1 VTPARKP
8 SIGLLVVRVAVITIL
23 AALLTFAV
31 TLFFGITGIVL
42 VDMLRGGGINL
53 AAAYRHVALPIAVA
67 ALVIALIA
75 TLVTEIKHY
84 RRALAA
90 ARAGYSRA
98 A

>member
-1 VTPARKP
+1 VTQARKP
-8 SIGLLVVRVAVITIL
+8 SVGLLVIRVVVITIL

-31 TLFFGITGIVL
+31 ALFLGITGIVL
-42 VDMLRGGGINL
+42 VDMIRGGGINL
-53 AAAYRHVALPIAVA
+53 AAAYRHVALPIAIA

-75 TLVTEIKHY
+75 ALFTEIKHY

-90 ARAGYSRA
+90 ARTGYSRA